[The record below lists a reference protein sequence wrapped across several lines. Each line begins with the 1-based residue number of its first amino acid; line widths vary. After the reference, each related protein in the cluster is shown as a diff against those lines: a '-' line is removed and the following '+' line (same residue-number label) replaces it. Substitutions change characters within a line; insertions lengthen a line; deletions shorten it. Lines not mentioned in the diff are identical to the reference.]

1 MKISWNKGG
10 EDGTISHKHVLS
22 LSKNKM
28 IQPRFLADLDF
39 EWPVVTSQ
47 VARNM
52 EFWCR
57 LFEVGWIFARCMSS
71 G

>member
-1 MKISWNKGG
+1 MKTSWNKGG

-28 IQPRFLADLDF
+28 IEPRFLSDLDLKGL
-39 EWPVVTSQ
+39 VLISQ

-52 EFWCR
+52 QLWCR
-57 LFEVGWIFARCMSS
+57 FFEVGWIFTRCILS